1 MKTLIKYLL
10 AVSLLTLKCS
20 VYSQVQGE
28 SKVDSLTENGWT
40 RVDVQPKFP
49 GGIANFYKYIGENL
63 KYPKDAKRQGIQG
76 KVMVEFVIDS
86 IGVIKPS
93 SIKVAKGIFPSCD
106 EEAIRVI
113 SQSPHW
119 TPAYVTKL
127 NKSVATKM
135 VVNVIFKL

>member
-1 MKTLIKYLL
+1 MKALITYLL
-10 AVSLLTLKCS
+10 TISLLFLTVS
-20 VYSQVQGE
+20 AYSQTQGG
-28 SKVDSLTENGWT
+28 SKVDSVNDKGRTK
-40 RVDVQPKFP
+40 VDVQPKFP
-49 GGIANFYKYIGENL
+49 GGIGNFYKYIGENL

-86 IGVIKPS
+86 TGVVPPS
-93 SIKVAKGIFPSCD
+93 SVKVAKGIFPTCD

-113 SQSPHW
+113 SQSPAW
-119 TPAYVTKL
+119 TPAYVTKW